1 MMLGGYIHFTNF
13 KSTHSIASES
23 PFNSPFNSVFNPIV
37 LTKFNRSN
45 ECLKSRTKKLD
56 LNSKATKSPIKMSTR
71 SQNGKVQQVVE
82 VIRPNLVSPGLVE
95 TVDPKEQDVLI
106 VDSACPKYLTVERS
120 ELERMRASLKD
131 EIKSEIQSVFLAF
144 RKKLFKLPKPRIED
158 NIAENLEPV
167 QENVTREFYTRIK

>member
-1 MMLGGYIHFTNF
+1 
-13 KSTHSIASES
+13 
-23 PFNSPFNSVFNPIV
+23 
-37 LTKFNRSN
+37 
-45 ECLKSRTKKLD
+45 
-56 LNSKATKSPIKMSTR
+56 MSTR

-82 VIRPNLVSPGLVE
+82 VIRPNLVSAGLVE